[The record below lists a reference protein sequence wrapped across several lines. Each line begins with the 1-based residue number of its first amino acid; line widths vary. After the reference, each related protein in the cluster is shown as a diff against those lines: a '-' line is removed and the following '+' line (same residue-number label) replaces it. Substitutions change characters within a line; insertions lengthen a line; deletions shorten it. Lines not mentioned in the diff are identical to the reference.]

1 MSNISNIY
9 ASKRQFQTALDYVIL
24 AKNIREK
31 RGIQNTVGYGFNLL
45 NLGTIYE
52 SMGKKDLAGRHYRMA
67 YDVYDKVGYNGYE
80 KKQALDSAK
89 RLGH

>member
-31 RGIQNTVGYGFNLL
+31 RGLQNTIGYGFNLL

-67 YDVYDKVGYNGYE
+67 YDV
-80 KKQALDSAK
+80 
-89 RLGH
+89 